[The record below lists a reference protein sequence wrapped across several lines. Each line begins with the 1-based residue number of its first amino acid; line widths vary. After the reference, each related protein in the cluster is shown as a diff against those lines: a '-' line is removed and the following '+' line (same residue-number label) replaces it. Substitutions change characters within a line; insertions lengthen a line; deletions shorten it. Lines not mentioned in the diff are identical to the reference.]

1 MSNHKVTVMFF
12 NMEIIA
18 HTDGGLVSLNDI
30 FNAGNA
36 YRLSNKKA
44 ALQLNSFLNSKGLSE
59 YLDAASEE
67 WNIPKDDFIKT
78 IGRGKNTKRMVHLSV
93 ALLAAEQLSPR
104 FHAFIHKT
112 FIEGKLLE
120 FRDRGATEFTKLNTA
135 IDEYLPDRN
144 GKNNQGVFIQT
155 AKLMRQKIL
164 GEDAVTADWNSATVE
179 QTHKRYDMENKI
191 SEMLRLGVVNNYD
204 HLKQLIN
211 KM

>member
-36 YRLSNKKA
+36 YRLSNNKA
-44 ALQLNSFLNSKGLSE
+44 ALQLNSFLNSKGLCE
-59 YLDAASEE
+59 YIDAASEE
-67 WNIPKDDFIKT
+67 WNIPRDEFMQT
-78 IGRGKNTKRMVHLSV
+78 IGRGKNTRRMVHLSV

-120 FRDRGATEFTKLNTA
+120 FRDRGATEFSKLNA
-135 IDEYLPDRN
+135 SIDQYLPLRD
-144 GKNNQGVFIQT
+144 GKSNKGIFIQA

-164 GEDAVTADWNSATVE
+164 GADAVSGDWDSATVE
-179 QTHKRYDMENKI
+179 QTHKRYETENKL
-191 SEMLRLGVVNNYD
+191 SDMLRLGVVNNYD
-204 HLKQLIN
+204 HLKELID
-211 KM
+211 KI